1 MSGAHDSH
9 GHHPENDLPEPK
21 TPLWLP
27 ALGAAILLVGVCF
40 WVLSG
45 PSTPAAEGAADKPA
59 EKPAATA
66 TAPAKAP
73 AAAPNRGKPAGHP

>member
-40 WVLSG
+40 WMLRDS
-45 PSTPAAEGAADKPA
+45 EGADKAAADKPA
-59 EKPAATA
+59 DKPAATA
-66 TAPAKAP
+66 SAPAKAP
-73 AAAPNRGKPAGHP
+73 PAPPRGKPAGHP